1 MLTAERLRELLHYD
15 PETGVFTRRST
26 VGSRLAGN
34 LDRANNKFANLR
46 VATYSQNMGN
56 RCAPRTNTSGYKG
69 VSWSKGMGM
78 WWAQIT
84 VDGRHRNLG
93 YYHDPALAHA
103 AYVSAANRLH
113 GEFARTE

>member
-1 MLTAERLRELLHYD
+1 MKRDLYD
-15 PETGVFTRRST
+15 VIGV
-26 VGSRLAGN
+26 
-34 LDRANNKFANLR
+34 D
-46 VATYSQNMGN
+46 
-56 RCAPRTNTSGYKG
+56 TSGYKG